1 MDKVPSDDAEAAAG
15 RCCDGADHDVGTGA
29 NGSSSP
35 SAASRAAAHASTAHM
50 VCQPLLGPQE
60 AQATPGHRSPLGWV
74 TSYVTVFTVGMGGGT
89 CLGRAVVGT
98 WSPSERQHINLLE
111 LQAVFLSGSPTLHPL
126 DTGQTC
132 VRTNNHNQNCLKLIS
147 PYK

>member
-35 SAASRAAAHASTAHM
+35 SAASRAAAHASTANM

-60 AQATPGHRSPLGWV
+60 TQATPGHRSPLGWV
-74 TSYVTVFTVGMGGGT
+74 TSYVTVFTVGMGGDL
-89 CLGRAVVGT
+89 LG
-98 WSPSERQHINLLE
+98 E
-111 LQAVFLSGSPTLHPL
+111 SGSRYMVAVGEATHQPP
-126 DTGQTC
+126 
-132 VRTNNHNQNCLKLIS
+132 
-147 PYK
+147 